1 MLLFMQE
8 LNPVVYFD
16 KFPQMIYNAVFQMDS
31 KTGSHHQAM
40 KKTLMMNYMAMLLAR
55 PQT

>member
-1 MLLFMQE
+1 MQK
-8 LNPVVYFD
+8 LNPVVYFGD
-16 KFPQMIYNAVFQMDS
+16 FSQMVFDAIFFRCMMDS

-40 KKTLMMNYMAMLLAR
+40 KKTLMMNYMVMLLVR